1 MINEYKWCC
10 IFKLYSIDQSTPSNS
25 MRLSGGHWMYVAN
38 VHFSFYSQ
46 VFDIILEKRGKCIF
60 KMLPGGICVS
70 LVENIIVTI
79 FIH

>member
-1 MINEYKWCC
+1 
-10 IFKLYSIDQSTPSNS
+10 
-25 MRLSGGHWMYVAN
+25 MYVAN